1 VVALESGEE
10 LAVEQVLV
18 TGLRAPNLPAG
29 LEKACVACSPGR
41 IIVDRSLQTSTPSI
55 YAIGDVNGLCGMA
68 HAAIQQGLL
77 LPGALRGGPPAPAA
91 YLSPPRALFT
101 IPEIAGAGLQER
113 ELQARGLPFRRS
125 RVELADTWRGL
136 SLGLPEG
143 FLKALAAPDGR
154 LLGLWVCAQNA
165 SELAAPFGP
174 LLQREATVEQVRRSL
189 FLHPT
194 LAEALLEAVR
204 RL

>member
-1 VVALESGEE
+1 
-10 LAVEQVLV
+10 
-18 TGLRAPNLPAG
+18 
-29 LEKACVACSPGR
+29 VACAKDR
-41 IIVDRSLQTSTPSI
+41 IPVDERFRTSAAHV

-77 LPGALRGGPPAPAA
+77 LPGSLRGEPPGPAA
-91 YLSPPRALFT
+91 YPAPPRALFT
-101 IPEIAGAGLQER
+101 LPEIAGAGLQER
-113 ELQARGLPFRRS
+113 ELEARGLPFRS
-125 RVELADTWRGL
+125 ARVKLAETWRGL
-136 SLGLPEG
+136 SRGLPEG
-143 FLKALAAPDGR
+143 FLKVLAAPDGR
-154 LLGLWVCAQNA
+154 LLGLWICADEA

-174 LLQREATVEQVRRSL
+174 LLVKGADVEQVRRSL